1 MASRR
6 DFLKK
11 GSLVALAAGV
21 PLGFAEKVAE
31 ASVPNWSAPA
41 GLSLRDFRNQL
52 NSQFLVR
59 KGNRKVAV
67 KLVNVKDLRHQSNLK
82 HGGECFGL
90 QFRGDRG
97 NLLKQDTYVM
107 EHQKLGSFSFLIVP
121 MKMESVPYYE
131 AIINRLHS

>member
-31 ASVPNWSAPA
+31 GSVSNWSAPA
-41 GLSLRDFRNQL
+41 GLSLSTFRNQL

-67 KLVNVKDLRHQSNLK
+67 KLVEVKDLRHESNLK
-82 HGGECFGL
+82 HRGECFGL

-97 NLLKQDTYVM
+97 NMLKQDTYVM
-107 EHQKLGSFSFLIVP
+107 EHEKLGSFSFLIVP
-121 MKMESVPYYE
+121 MRMESVPYYE
-131 AIINRLHS
+131 AIVNRLHS